1 MPEESAI
8 NYARS
13 PVLEVQPGAR
23 GVTVVARYPE
33 RGILLSGYAQGE
45 ERIAGKAAVVEA
57 QVGRGRVVMFGFRP
71 QYRAQAHE
79 TFKPFFNSLY
89 RR

>member
-1 MPEESAI
+1 
-8 NYARS
+8 
-13 PVLEVQPGAR
+13 
-23 GVTVVARYPE
+23 
-33 RGILLSGYAQGE
+33 
-45 ERIAGKAAVVEA
+45 
-57 QVGRGRVVMFGFRP
+57 VGRGRVVMFGFRP